1 LFGWKTVPQVPQGL
15 GGGAATIVRM
25 QLNAFVAAVNA
36 QFKNTGYENHT
47 TFDFKIQLESIFG
60 LCIQLLLA
68 KTTIRNV
75 LTIFYYGSLFTSPF

>member
-36 QFKNTGYENHT
+36 QFKNTGYENHN
-47 TFDFKIQLESIFG
+47 I
-60 LCIQLLLA
+60 
-68 KTTIRNV
+68 
-75 LTIFYYGSLFTSPF
+75 